1 MWVSNFCYWSLAL
14 NWKRKPEN
22 FAINDAGQF
31 QIIDFGFARKLPG
44 EDMENHAYNKT
55 YNLTGCTGSLRYM
68 APEVAAYEQYNEK
81 ADVYSS
87 ALLMYEI
94 LTLRKVFEGFDPR
107 QMATKVYHNHK
118 RPRFPVL
125 FPGSLDGIRK
135 MIKEAWSFDMSTRPT
150 MKSMHDSLLVHS
162 KSLFVDSDQKDRDS
176 KSRRRFSFSR
186 GTKSVPTA

>member
-1 MWVSNFCYWSLAL
+1 MIDMANALAYIHQQKVIHRDL
-14 NWKRKPEN
+14 KPEN

-44 EDMENHAYNKT
+44 EDMGNHTHNRT

-94 LTLRKVFEGFDPR
+94 LTLKKVFEGFDPM

-118 RPRFPVL
+118 RPRFPIL

-135 MIKEAWSFDMSTRPT
+135 KIKEGY
-150 MKSMHDSLLVHS
+150 VHS
-162 KSLFVDSDQKDRDS
+162 SDDEEH
-176 KSRRRFSFSR
+176 
-186 GTKSVPTA
+186 A